1 MKEPPTEDPEVFFG
15 GENLL
20 SPESNGAT
28 PGKAL
33 TQLQHYGHSGRA
45 KEPPGGKAQQLS
57 ARNQPGYGVGLL
69 NKSSKGTSN
78 GQADTNF
85 QALEKNLLEIA
96 ELKKTVDIK
105 DYEIE
110 ILREALCEQQPDR
123 RKMLKIVNEKMHA
136 VCGSG
141 SSSSLQQKYHQLSAE
156 HQREKETTVQYLKEI
171 EALNNQIQEMA

>member
-1 MKEPPTEDPEVFFG
+1 MKDPTQDSEVFCG
-15 GENLL
+15 GENLIC
-20 SPESNGAT
+20 PESNVA
-28 PGKAL
+28 PPEKAL
-33 TQLQHYGHSGRA
+33 TQLQHYAPSGRA
-45 KEPPGGKAQQLS
+45 KESFGGKSQQVS

-69 NKSSKGTSN
+69 NKPPPKTNNN

-85 QALEKNLLEIA
+85 QALEKNLLEIC

-123 RKMLKIVNEKMHA
+123 RKMLRIVNEKMHA

-156 HQREKETTVQYLKEI
+156 HQREKETTV
-171 EALNNQIQEMA
+171 